1 MRVALFGAVVLLIAG
16 LAQAGSVQVSFDHP
30 ERFSDAGTGRDA
42 ERVLSVIT
50 QHLQSLGQV
59 KLPAEQ
65 TLSVT
70 VTDIDLAGEI
80 WPWRGRF
87 GDVRVMGRQVDWP
100 RIALRYTLSEGDRV
114 LAQGDER
121 VADLAYLMRPVRHR
135 FMDPLPYEQRMLDEW
150 FARRFDPKT
159 AH

>member
-1 MRVALFGAVVLLIAG
+1 MRIALLGSMLLLVAG
-16 LAQAGSVQVSFDHP
+16 LSQAATVQVSFEHP

-42 ERVLSVIT
+42 ERVRSVIS
-50 QHLQSLGQV
+50 QHLQSLGEAQ
-59 KLPAEQ
+59 LPAQQ

-114 LAQGDER
+114 LAQGEDR
-121 VADLAYLMRPVRHR
+121 VADMAYLMRPVRHR
-135 FMDPLPYEQRMLDEW
+135 FMDPLPYEQRMLGEW
-150 FARRFDPKT
+150 FARRFEPK
-159 AH
+159 AMQ